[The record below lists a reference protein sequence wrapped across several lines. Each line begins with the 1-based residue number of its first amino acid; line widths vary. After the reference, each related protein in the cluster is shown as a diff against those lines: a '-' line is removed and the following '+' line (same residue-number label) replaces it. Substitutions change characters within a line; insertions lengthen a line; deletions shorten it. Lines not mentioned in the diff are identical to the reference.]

1 MRSLRSS
8 RRFWLGS
15 LAAMLC
21 ASWAGSAVAQSS
33 AWPSKALRIVVPY
46 PPGGSS
52 DAIARLIS
60 QPLSAALKQPVVIEN
75 RAGANG
81 NLGAAEAARADD
93 GHTILLCDVG
103 ALAISPSV
111 YKKLSFDPS
120 KDLQGVAMLA
130 YSPHLLVVHPSVP
143 ANNLKELIALSK
155 TKPLNFAVTAIGS
168 APHLAG
174 VSVER
179 ATGANWQYVPY
190 KGGAQ
195 AISDTIGGQADVL
208 MNGMLATWPHVQSGK
223 LKLLGVSKRTRMAL
237 IPDVPTIAEMGVPN
251 FESGTW
257 QGVVAPRSMPPAAV
271 QRLHQA
277 LVQIIRSPEV
287 RSKLVAQGAEVVTMT
302 PPEFTKFFDAE
313 RARWADV
320 VKQADVRLD

>member
-179 ATGANWQYVPY
+179 ATGADWQYVPY

>member
-1 MRSLRSS
+1 
-8 RRFWLGS
+8 
-15 LAAMLC
+15 MLC